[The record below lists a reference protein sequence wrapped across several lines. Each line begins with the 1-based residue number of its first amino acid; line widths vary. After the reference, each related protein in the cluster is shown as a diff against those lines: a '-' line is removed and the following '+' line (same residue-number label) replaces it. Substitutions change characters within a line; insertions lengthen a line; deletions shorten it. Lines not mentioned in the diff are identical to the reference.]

1 MKAKLTFLTLL
12 FLSTMTQVTAQDTD
26 TETIIKA
33 HAEWLQASERG
44 EWKHAGDI
52 MAEDFVHYNAQGI
65 MMPKSFF
72 VDEARAGELSI
83 DTLQMESAEGRTEGN
98 MGFITGVLRLKFS
111 RKNADI
117 DGRYRFTRIFV
128 KQEDGQWKM
137 IHSHNTALEEKDL
150 SHKA

>member
-1 MKAKLTFLTLL
+1 
-12 FLSTMTQVTAQDTD
+12 MTQVTAQDNSSV
-26 TETIIKA
+26 EELLKF
-33 HAEWLQASERG
+33 HKHWLEAAKQG
-44 EWKHAGDI
+44 GWKVAGDV
-52 MAEDFVHYNAQGI
+52 MAEDFVHYNAEGI